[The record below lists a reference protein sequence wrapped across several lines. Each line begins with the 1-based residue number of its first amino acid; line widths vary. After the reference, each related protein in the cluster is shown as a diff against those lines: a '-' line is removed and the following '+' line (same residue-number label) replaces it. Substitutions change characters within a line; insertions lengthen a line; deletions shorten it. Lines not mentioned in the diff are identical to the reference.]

1 MANEK
6 NFENKVKNFLKNNNC
21 YYIKYWGGGEF
32 TKAGIPDILTCCNG
46 VFLGIEIKAPN
57 GKPSPLQ
64 IHNIKL
70 INKAGGIGLL
80 LYPND
85 FDDFKQLIQRLERNE
100 PVEHYKEF
108 FNSLVERWER
118 KLRLK

>member
-32 TKAGIPDILTCCNG
+32 TKAGIPDILACCNG

-85 FDDFKQLIQRLERNE
+85 FDDFKQLIQRLERDE
-100 PVEHYKEF
+100 SVEHYKEF
-108 FNSLVERWER
+108 FNSLLERWER